1 MLHDVKDEVEANK
14 HKVCYILAVGFVW
27 HVHGPVTDAKINMD
41 SAGYRSER
49 RLSLSVQ
56 KASLC
61 SYMAEYLE
69 TQVLRLQGPKLV
81 RSMDS
86 MWR

>member
-1 MLHDVKDEVEANK
+1 MLRDVKGEVEANK

-27 HVHGPVTDAKINMD
+27 HVRRPVTDAKINMD
-41 SAGYRSER
+41 SAGYRSEQW
-49 RLSLSVQ
+49 LCLNVQ
-56 KASLC
+56 KVSLC

-86 MWR
+86 MWH